1 MSTYNDHIDA
11 SIEKHGY
18 IVVPDAV
25 LDEMSESD
33 VDEVIATHG
42 SSKLMRLPEAEVVF
56 FEWLRE
62 HDPDVWTDLWGD
74 VAETPYLVSLAY
86 LRTFAGSGAERR
98 YFIRDLQTVDNYYFT
113 PDMLLIKESGD
124 YLAAS
129 RSRLEESESLTLHQ
143 AFALQVS
150 IGETDVWHFAYDHK
164 RSVESVKGAVAEL
177 VDDHILVHVPKA
189 DHLTDHFDVD

>member
-11 SIEKHGY
+11 SIEKHGF
-18 IVVPDAV
+18 IVLPDSV
-25 LDEMSESD
+25 LDEMSAD
-33 VDEVIATHG
+33 DLDDTLAAHG
-42 SSKLMRLPEAEVVF
+42 ASRLMRLPEAEIAF
-56 FEWLRE
+56 FEWLRKS
-62 HDPDVWTDLWGD
+62 DPEVWADLWGD

-86 LRTFAGSGAERR
+86 LKAFAGRGAERR

-113 PDMLLIKESGD
+113 PDMILIKESGD
-124 YLAAS
+124 YIAAS
-129 RSRLEESESLTLHQ
+129 RSRLEESESLTLNQ